1 MEQHYDFPLCARF
14 PFILLYLNR
23 DDEAYAYIRYWLKVG
38 IRGPNRPCPVEPN
51 CRYHDVFKE
60 SITFEEQDLHVPYLL
75 ALAIIKMRIIA
86 SHDAILQSIDFAFQ
100 QTDGERIQ
108 EVRPVV
114 QEMLVENEIDIADQR
129 RQLYRIFDELE
140 SDRPAMLDF
149 ILNSE
154 LISELR
160 QFNNVDKALVGV
172 NCVLA
177 KATIGNGVR
186 YILRV
191 PGADD
196 MLRTFIAGTTNG

>member
-1 MEQHYDFPLCARF
+1 M
-14 PFILLYLNR
+14 
-23 DDEAYAYIRYWLKVG
+23 
-38 IRGPNRPCPVEPN
+38 
-51 CRYHDVFKE
+51 
-60 SITFEEQDLHVPYLL
+60 HVPYLL

-186 YILRV
+186 CILRV